1 MVNTSDRLKE
11 ALCLS
16 ADQGQHRPLLR
27 LLRRHRRD
35 PLDADELSDGL
46 AGRHPNLER
55 RFLHPRL
62 LPAELLVA
70 PEQWRPEHAGLHL
83 QALLA
88 SHQDLSDTNQ
98 LIASGVLNRI
108 LLGELPLYDDL
119 PALAIDAYAL
129 ELKQPHR
136 AICKREQLCALAHL
150 SSFGRDAF
158 QRNQPVAACL
168 DLYNHVPPVQTDIP
182 LLRPRQRPQLVVMD
196 ADPRQALRM
205 GRSAGWETVLAAP
218 LRKPAV
224 LWTAISTMAPETPV
238 SFCHHSD
245 RLRTDALDQLSSC
258 WHNQPDLALCSSDEL
273 IAWNPTDP
281 TRTGHPQCRAAATA
295 ARLICRGGFGGLVT
309 IRAKHLQ
316 QLVPPQEMQSMHE
329 LLVNLALQ
337 VLANG
342 GRSGHCSE
350 TLLTRTP
357 FRNPSLLDIASP
369 MEQQVFH
376 DKQIAA
382 LNRTLATHAEPF
394 LAEGGWLEPHH
405 EIPGAQRCRWKP
417 ETSTIVTILI
427 PFKDQSEVTQACIDS
442 IHRYAGEINYEIIL
456 INNNSLEQKTFDW
469 LSTFDHERDIKILNI
484 NSEFNFASLNNAG
497 RRSARGN
504 FLLLLNN
511 DIEFHS
517 AKTLEHLLA
526 PFAFKSTGAVGS
538 RLRYPD
544 GSLQHQGAVMIRG
557 ERRALLEPG
566 KGIADSAI
574 LNRLTPLR
582 VEEEFSAAS
591 AACLM
596 IKTDVFDAVQ
606 GFNEEF
612 AVTFNDVDLCLRL
625 RQKGYSVMVTPYPNI
640 IHHEGKSRGK
650 DLEGQAF
657 ARQQK
662 EQGLLRHE
670 HAKIYQQGD
679 QLTSH
684 HLHPHSRTFAL
695 KENSQQLPRQ
705 LVKEQIVNCWE
716 RDDFKNRSSRK
727 TLLFFAHYDHN
738 GQVRDDLF
746 DLLESYRKHADLV
759 LISSTPE
766 LSENK
771 QILQRLKRHCD
782 AVIVRNNEGY
792 DFGSWM
798 TGLRFF
804 ARRLKNYNQIV
815 LTNDSLWG
823 PVRPLTSLFERINE
837 CDADVI
843 GLTDDLM
850 YDYHLQSSFLVFRE
864 SALQSKA
871 FQRFWQSLQVWPTK
885 RELVKACEVGLS
897 QQLHHAGLCLK
908 SLYLQ
913 NNNGNALHFYWKNLI
928 EEQDFPFLKVSL
940 LRDNPTGQDLTGWQ
954 KVISA
959 GNKKLAKRILNQI
972 QELHD

>member
-11 ALCLS
+11 ALALS

-35 PLDADELSDGL
+35 PLDADELSAAL
-46 AGRHPNLER
+46 AGRHTNLEP

-62 LPAELLVA
+62 LPAELLVD

-83 QALLA
+83 QALLV
-88 SHQDLSDTNQ
+88 SHPELSNTDQ
-98 LIASGVLNRI
+98 LVASGLLNRI
-108 LLGELPLYDDL
+108 LRGELPLYHDL
-119 PALAIDAYAL
+119 PAVAIDAYAI

-158 QRNQPVAACL
+158 QRNQSVAACL
-168 DLYNHVPPVQTDIP
+168 DLYKHIPPVQSDIP
-182 LLRPRQRPQLVVMD
+182 LLRSRQRPHLVVID
-196 ADPRQALRM
+196 ADPPEALRM
-205 GRSAGWETVLAAP
+205 GQNAGWEAVLAAP
-218 LRKPAV
+218 LREPAV
-224 LWTAISTMAPETPV
+224 LWPAIKAMAPDTPV

-245 RLRTDALDQLSSC
+245 RLRPDALDQLSSC
-258 WHNQPDLALCSSDEL
+258 WHNQPNFSLCGSDEL

-281 TRTGHPQCRAAATA
+281 TQIGHPQCRVAATA

-309 IRAKHLQ
+309 IQAKHLQ
-316 QLVPPQEMQSMHE
+316 QLTPPQEMQSMHE
-329 LLVNLALQ
+329 LLVNFALQ

-342 GRSGHCSE
+342 GRSGHCPE

-369 MEQQVFH
+369 MERQLFD

-382 LNRTLATHAEPF
+382 LNRTLATHAKPF

-405 EIPGAQRCRWKP
+405 QIPGAQRCRWKP
-417 ETSTIVTILI
+417 DSSTFVTIII
-427 PFKDQSEVTQACIDS
+427 PFKDQSEVTQTCINS
-442 IHRYAGEINYEIIL
+442 IRRYAGAISYEIIL
-456 INNNSLEQKTFDW
+456 INNNSVEQQTLNW
-469 LSTFDHERDIKILNI
+469 LSTLDHERDTTVLNI
-484 NSEFNFASLNNAG
+484 SSEFNFAALNNAA

-511 DIEFHS
+511 DIEFRS
-517 AKTLEHLLA
+517 ANTLEQLLA
-526 PFAFKSTGAVGS
+526 PFAFKNTGAVGS

-566 KGIADSAI
+566 KGIADPAI
-574 LNRLTPLR
+574 LDRLTPLQ

-596 IKTDVFDAVQ
+596 IKTDLFDDIQ
-606 GFNEEF
+606 GFNEDF

-625 RQKGYSVMVTPYPNI
+625 KQKGYNVIVTPYPNI
-640 IHHEGKSRGK
+640 IHYEGKSRGK

-679 QLTSH
+679 PLISR
-684 HLHPHSRTFAL
+684 HLHPHSRTYAL
-695 KENSQQLPRQ
+695 KENLQKLPRR
-705 LVKEQIVNCWE
+705 LVREQIVHCWQ
-716 RDDFKNRSSRK
+716 RNDFKNRRTPN

-738 GQVRDDLF
+738 GNMRDDLF
-746 DLLESYRKHADLV
+746 DLLKSYRQHADIV

-766 LSENK
+766 LTQNK
-771 QILQRLKRHCD
+771 QVLERLKRRCI
-782 AVIVRNNEGY
+782 AVIIRNNEGY

-798 TGLRFF
+798 TGLRFIE
-804 ARRLKNYNQIV
+804 ARLKTYNQII

-823 PVRPLTSLFERINE
+823 PVRPLNSLFKRINE
-837 CDADVI
+837 CDADMI

-864 SALQSKA
+864 NAIKSEA
-871 FQRFWQSLQVWPTK
+871 FQSFWRSLQVWPTK

-897 QQLHHAGLCLK
+897 QKLYQAGLRLK

-913 NNNGNALHFYWKNLI
+913 NNNGNALHFYWKSLI

-940 LRDNPTGQDLTGWQ
+940 LRDNPTGQDTKGWQ
-954 KVISA
+954 QIIGKK
-959 GNKKLAKRILNQI
+959 NKRLTEKILKQLE
-972 QELHD
+972 QQLS